1 MSSHNGAMPRRPVNV
16 HAAYHAH
23 VYFDAETMA
32 QARALCEE
40 AGRLFKVSVGRV
52 HAQPV
57 GPHPRWSCQLAFSA
71 AEFDRVVPWLDTH
84 RQGLDVFVH
93 GLSGD
98 ALKDHTDY
106 AYWLGNEWPLDL
118 RQFLAPGRAAPT

>member
-1 MSSHNGAMPRRPVNV
+1 MARRPLNV
-16 HAAYHAH
+16 HDAYHAH
-23 VYFDAETMA
+23 VYFDADTVA

-40 AGRLFKVSVGRV
+40 AGRLFQVSVGRV
-52 HAQPV
+52 HEKLV

-71 AEFDRVVPWLDTH
+71 AQFDRIVPWLEEH
-84 RQGLDVFVH
+84 RGSLDVFVH

-106 AYWLGNEWPLDL
+106 AYWLGNDWPLDL
-118 RQFLAPGRAAPT
+118 RQFQKT